1 MALTVESKSKREA
14 IATMITKHSTIGR
27 IALGVVIVLAL
38 LVKVAI
44 LCVAHD
50 VLGAHGLP

>member
-1 MALTVESKSKREA
+1 
-14 IATMITKHSTIGR
+14 MITKHSTIGR